1 MYGLKAIF
9 KKELLSYFVT
19 PIAYVFIAIFLMTS
33 SSFTFY
39 LSDFYGRGQADLQ
52 SFFDWHPWL
61 YIFLMPAISMRLWAE
76 EKKSGTLE
84 IISTLPVP
92 LWQMVA
98 GKFLAAWAFTA
109 ITLFCTFPIWV
120 TACYLGDPDNGIIFI
135 SYIGSLLMAGGYLAI
150 GSFISATTRNQV
162 IAFVISA
169 LVCFLF
175 TISGFP
181 MVLNFFQ
188 GWLPGPVLN
197 AIAGFSFL
205 TNFGDITKGIL
216 EIKSLWFFLTFIVF
230 WLFINSY
237 ILSTR
242 KR

>member
-33 SSFTFY
+33 ASFTFY

-52 SFFDWHPWL
+52 SFFNWHPWL

-84 IISTLPVP
+84 IISTLPVS

-109 ITLFCTFPIWV
+109 ITLFCTFPIWMTV
-120 TACYLGDPDNGIIFI
+120 CYLGDPDNGIIFI

-150 GSFISATTRNQV
+150 GSFVSATTRNQV

-169 LVCFLF
+169 LACFIF
-175 TISGFP
+175 TISGYP

-188 GWLPGPVLN
+188 GWLPSIVIN
-197 AIAGFSFL
+197 TIASFSFL